1 MFLKFGD
8 GKSLTMKG
16 FEDLLKS
23 LKLDPSLLQAP
34 KGLVT
39 QNYLPEV
46 SYGASSKPNGIPFV
60 L

>member
-16 FEDLLKS
+16 FEELLKS

-34 KGLVT
+34 KGLLT
-39 QNYLPEV
+39 YNYLIKV
-46 SYGASSKPNGIPFV
+46 SYGASLKLNGFPFGF
-60 L
+60 